1 MFGNSNNKSLTTP
14 GFGNKTQQT
23 SSFSSSLSTTPQ
35 VENIA
40 TLTSDPLFNR
50 VWNLRCAYSPDS
62 PAYHFCYVF
71 YNKKIDSNFPTCP
84 SNISESDWIK
94 LCTEVPD
101 PDHLVPCPVYGFEAL
116 KERAESQRKVGTQLQ
131 ERIDMYK
138 LKLREMSSFYAT
150 ELQGSFEK
158 IKQNS
163 YTINQLMMKYV
174 EIEDVKNQWSQLS
187 KQELEL
193 ESALKRLSL
202 EEHNQRNLIAELQE
216 KAQKKN
222 QNRNSVQMAMDK
234 NSLVPVASALK
245 IHQDAIMALEMNI
258 KKLQKDISI
267 IESNVSNKII

>member
-1 MFGNSNNKSLTTP
+1 MFNLGNKSSLTTP
-14 GFGNKTQQT
+14 GFGNKTQT
-23 SSFSSSLSTTPQ
+23 TNAFSTNSTNPQ

-50 VWNLRCAYSPDS
+50 VWNLRCAYAPDS

-71 YNKKIDSNFPTCP
+71 YNKKIDNNFPTCP

-94 LCTEVPD
+94 LCTDVPD

-116 KERAESQRKVGTQLQ
+116 KERAESQRKIGTQLQ

-174 EIEDVKNQWSQLS
+174 ENEDVKNQWSQLS
-187 KQELEL
+187 RQELEM
-193 ESALKRLSL
+193 EAALKRLSL

-216 KAQKKN
+216 KSQKKN
-222 QNRNSVQMAMDK
+222 QNRNSIQMAIDR
-234 NSLVPVASALK
+234 NSLVPIASSLK
-245 IHQDAIMALEMNI
+245 IHQDAIMALETNI
-258 KKLQKDISI
+258 KKLQKDVSI